1 MSVSNTAVRSVRV
14 GAKRT
19 APLLIIRLLDVLY
32 SIACPYAKVTIKS
45 KEVKALIDTGAKV
58 NIISTELAEK
68 LQLLVT
74 QYTTE
79 IIDVSGKPSP
89 IRGVVENVAVGI
101 SSA

>member
-1 MSVSNTAVRSVRV
+1 M

-19 APLLIIRLLDVLY
+19 APLLIIRLLDILY

-68 LQLLVT
+68 L
-74 QYTTE
+74 
-79 IIDVSGKPSP
+79 
-89 IRGVVENVAVGI
+89 
-101 SSA
+101 